1 MDMNDIGMSVEIRPA
16 RHTEA
21 AAIARL
27 IMEAMSEAS
36 CRIICGPHRTLDDLH
51 ALLTELVRAEVSQ
64 YSYRNT
70 LVAVAADGSVAGI
83 AVSYDGGQ
91 LHLLR
96 RPFIEAARTR
106 LGRDYSAMDD
116 ETQPGE
122 LYLDSFA
129 VRTDMRRR
137 GIGRELLRAVKRRAA
152 TLGLHKVGLLV
163 DKANPMAERIY
174 RSAGFRWENDTEWFS
189 HPMRHLTC
197 PVSS

>member
-1 MDMNDIGMSVEIRPA
+1 MERCDTAISVEIRPA
-16 RHTEA
+16 RREEA
-21 AAIARL
+21 PAIAHL

-36 CRIICGPHRTLDDLH
+36 CHIICGPHRTLDELH

-70 LVAVAADGSVAGI
+70 LVAVVADGSVAGI

-91 LHLLR
+91 LHRLR

-106 LGRDYSAMDD
+106 LGQDYSAMAD

-129 VRTDMRRR
+129 VRADLRRR
-137 GIGRELLRAVKRRAA
+137 GIGVELLWAVKRRAA
-152 TLGLHKVGLLV
+152 SLGLSKVGLLV
-163 DKANPMAERIY
+163 DKGNPLAERIY
-174 RSAGFRWENDTEWFS
+174 LSAGFRWENDTEWFS
-189 HPMRHLTC
+189 HPMRHLAC
-197 PVSS
+197 PVPA